1 MQKKPQ
7 IQLGI
12 EEFTPENI
20 NPNSESLGDDCSC
33 NRVYVLCVAP
43 ALSPSKLN

>member
-20 NPNSESLGDDCSC
+20 NPNSDLLGMI
-33 NRVYVLCVAP
+33 
-43 ALSPSKLN
+43 ALVITFMLFLLILS